1 MVGKSVQKFRVMS
14 IILGFSLFLG
24 GCGDLGMVLPS
35 RGTYQVN
42 ALVDD
47 DYTLNEYSVINQNSK
62 IRPFFMNS
70 VVNDPDVRGL
80 TVFVQD
86 LSGAVVSRK
95 IQYVLSQES
104 SADIQEERTLWE
116 TDLPGTSGEASQ
128 DRGEYLSEPSPAEL
142 ESDTGEGSGND
153 SYPENSPEGLTENTP
168 ETKAPPLEDPGIPET
183 DTTDTAALVEAEAEE
198 TVVPDAIPEGIDETG
213 AAKPEPPAETDTP
226 AETPSPSVA
235 QAEAGVSP
243 SNKTDTAAA
252 TTTQVKE
259 NPVNS
264 PVKPSSSSDVGISEV
279 LEDQVLPVK
288 QLDQY
293 LPAFRIF
300 ENLDIGRY
308 NLVFQVLGDEE
319 ILYRTSKAI
328 YFLADAD
335 FTLGDIQSYLPG
347 ILAGG
352 RLIPS
357 GINVVL
363 ETEISADPRLDPYVI
378 WYSGKKI
385 IAQGRSSEGANYLL
399 WKTPDQTGFHNVKAE
414 VFPLLPEERVPDNI
428 IGKTKELSLAISSK
442 SEGMRYFDGSSKDFI
457 HWYQFWGNLDDAKS
471 SGNSERQLIPL
482 LSQKPRWFPY
492 AGIYG
497 LFIGPDDSY
506 ILPGKPFSLSEKE
519 QGKGRIFFHFAPLAQ
534 GTILNVSFNS
544 REGSSGAAVLD
555 LLLGEEDL
563 TLRLSSKE
571 DSEEVSWEET
581 LALNFIETE
590 AFITAV
596 VDFEI
601 TPDHLSAT
609 LSLENPVR
617 KSAPVTLPLTNPIN
631 GEGRVLFGGTG
642 QFSGYKRTKWPVLD
656 ETGNP
661 GNGTAIFSELAL
673 SYART
678 SLPEDE
684 DELEPKADPE
694 TELVSVP
701 QQEPLGETS
710 QPAL

>member
-1 MVGKSVQKFRVMS
+1 MF

-24 GCGDLGMVLPS
+24 ACGDLGMVLPFQ
-35 RGTYQVN
+35 GTYQVN
-42 ALVDD
+42 ALVDG
-47 DYTLNEYSVINQNSK
+47 DYTLDEYSVINQNSK
-62 IRPFFMNS
+62 IRPFFISS

-86 LSGAVVSRK
+86 LSGTVVSRK
-95 IQYVLSQES
+95 VQYVLSPES
-104 SADIQEERTLWE
+104 SADIQEEKTVWE
-116 TDLPGTSGEASQ
+116 TDLLGISGEASR
-128 DRGEYLSEPSPAEL
+128 DTGEYLSDPPPVDDIGSGTGDDGGNDGYPEDSL
-142 ESDTGEGSGND
+142 ES
-153 SYPENSPEGLTENTP
+153 LTENTP
-168 ETKAPPLEDPGIPET
+168 ETESPPPVEDPGIPET
-183 DTTDTAALVEAEAEE
+183 DNAAAATLVEAEAEE
-198 TVVPDAIPEGIDETG
+198 TAPPEVIPEEI
-213 AAKPEPPAETDTP
+213 AETDAAEPESPEETEVP
-226 AETPSPSVA
+226 VETPVPSTA
-235 QAEAGVSP
+235 QAETGVSP
-243 SNKTDTAAA
+243 PGKDDTTAA
-252 TTTQVKE
+252 TTPIKE

-264 PVKPSSSSDVGISEV
+264 PVKPPSPSGVSEV

-308 NLVFQVLGDEE
+308 NLVFQVLGDKE

-335 FTLGDIQSYLPG
+335 FTLRDIQSYLPG
-347 ILAGG
+347 IPTGG
-352 RLIPS
+352 RLIPP

-363 ETEISADPRLDPYVI
+363 ETEISADARLDPYVI

-385 IAQGRSSEGANYLL
+385 ISQGRSSDGANYLL

-428 IGKTKELSLAISSK
+428 MGRTKELSLAISSK
-442 SEGMRYFDGSSKDFI
+442 TEGMRYFDGSSKDFI
-457 HWYQFWGNLDDAKS
+457 NWYQFWGNLDDAKS
-471 SGNSERQLIPL
+471 SGNSRRQLISL
-482 LSQKPRWFPY
+482 LSQKPRWLPY

-497 LFIGPDDSY
+497 LFVGPEDSY
-506 ILPGKPFSLSEKE
+506 TLPGKPFSLSEEE
-519 QGKGRIFFHFAPLAQ
+519 QGRGRIFFHFAPLSR
-534 GTILNVSFNS
+534 GTVLNASFDS
-544 REGSSGAAVLD
+544 RDGSSGAAVLD
-555 LLLGEEDL
+555 LSLGEENL
-563 TLRLSSKE
+563 TLRLSSKD
-571 DSEEVSWEET
+571 DSGDAPLEET
-581 LALNFIETE
+581 LALNPTETE

-609 LSLENPVR
+609 LSLENPAR
-617 KSAPVTLPLTNPIN
+617 KSEPVTLPLTNPIN

-642 QFSGYKRTKWPVLD
+642 QFAGYRRSTKWPVLD
-656 ETGNP
+656 A

-678 SLPEDE
+678 PLHEEE
-684 DELEPKADPE
+684 DELEPEADPE
-694 TELVSVP
+694 TELVSAQ
-701 QQEPLGETS
+701 QQEALGEPS

>member
-1 MVGKSVQKFRVMS
+1 MLGKSVQKFRVMS

-24 GCGDLGMVLPS
+24 ACGDLGMVLPS
-35 RGTYQVN
+35 QGTYQVN
-42 ALVDD
+42 ALVDG
-47 DYTLNEYSVINQNSK
+47 DYTLDEYSVINQNSK
-62 IRPFFMNS
+62 ICPFFMNS

-80 TVFVQD
+80 TVFVQN

-95 IQYVLSQES
+95 VRYVLSQES
-104 SADIQEERTLWE
+104 SADTQEETLRE
-116 TDLPGTSGEASQ
+116 TNPQGTSGEASQ
-128 DRGEYLSEPSPAEL
+128 DTGEYSPADEPG
-142 ESDTGEGSGND
+142 SDTGDGSEND
-153 SYPENSPEGLTENTP
+153 SYPEDSPEGLTENTP
-168 ETKAPPLEDPGIPET
+168 ETESPPPLEDPGIPEI
-183 DTTDTAALVEAEAEE
+183 DNADAAALVEAEADAAEPE
-198 TVVPDAIPEGIDETG
+198 T
-213 AAKPEPPAETDTP
+213 PAETDIP
-226 AETPSPSVA
+226 AETSSPSAA
-235 QAEAGVSP
+235 QAETGVSP
-243 SNKTDTAAA
+243 SDKTDTAAA
-252 TTTQVKE
+252 ATQVKE

-264 PVKPSSSSDVGISEV
+264 PVKSPSGVSTSEV

-300 ENLDIGRY
+300 ENLGIGRY
-308 NLVFQVLGDEE
+308 NLVFQVLGDKE

-347 ILAGG
+347 IPSGG

-363 ETEISADPRLDPYVI
+363 ETEISADTRLDPYVI
-378 WYSGKKI
+378 WYSGKKT

-399 WKTPDQTGFHNVKAE
+399 WKTPDQTGFHTVKAK
-414 VFPLLPEERVPDNI
+414 VFPLLPEEKVPNNI
-428 IGKTKELSLAISSK
+428 IGKTKELSLAISLK
-442 SEGMRYFDGSSKDFI
+442 TERMRYFDDSSKDFI
-457 HWYQFWGNLDDAKS
+457 SWYQFWGNLDDAKS
-471 SGNSERQLIPL
+471 PGNSERQLIPR

-497 LFIGPDDSY
+497 LFVGPDDSY

-519 QGKGRIFFHFAPLAQ
+519 QGTGRIFFHFAPLAE
-534 GTILNVSFNS
+534 GTVLNAAFNS
-544 REGSSGAAVLD
+544 RDGLSGAAVLD
-555 LLLGEEDL
+555 LFLGKEDL
-563 TLRLSSKE
+563 TLRLSSKD
-571 DSEEVSWEET
+571 DSEEVPREET
-581 LALNFIETE
+581 VVLNLIETE
-590 AFITAV
+590 VFITAV

-617 KSAPVTLPLTNPIN
+617 KSEPAALPLTNPIN

-642 QFSGYKRTKWPVLD
+642 QSSGYKRNTKWPVLD
-656 ETGNP
+656 KTGNP

-673 SYART
+673 SYARIP
-678 SLPEDE
+678 LPENE
-684 DELEPKADPE
+684 DELEPETDPE
-694 TELVSVP
+694 TGLVSAR

-710 QPAL
+710 QPVL